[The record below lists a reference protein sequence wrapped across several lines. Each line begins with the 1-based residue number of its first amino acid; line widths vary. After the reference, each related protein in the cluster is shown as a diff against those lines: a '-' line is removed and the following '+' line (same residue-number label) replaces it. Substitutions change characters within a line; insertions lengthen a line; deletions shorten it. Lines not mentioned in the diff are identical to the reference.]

1 MAPWLSDLVD
11 TLPFERRRPQS
22 TGLGPGG
29 LGLLALG
36 LGAALMYFFDPELGA
51 RRRVALWAALG
62 HVTRRTGE
70 ALDDASRD
78 VARRA
83 RALGVVRPVIPPE
96 AQSP

>member
-1 MAPWLSDLVD
+1 MARWLNDFVD

-22 TGLGPGG
+22 TGLGAGS

-36 LGAALMYFFDPELGA
+36 LGAGLMYFFDPELGY
-51 RRRVALWAALG
+51 RRRAAFRTALG
-62 HVTRRTGE
+62 DLRRRTGE

-83 RALGVVRPVIPPE
+83 RAVGVVRSATPPE
-96 AQSP
+96 AQLP